1 MKNINNKGYTLIE
14 MLVVLAIFSTFVII
28 AADLFLTV
36 NRVQR
41 ETQVSERVLSESRFI
56 LETIARD
63 VRAGLI
69 DYKEFGNP
77 ADPAD
82 AIVNPSDELIYINSV
97 SERVRIK
104 KNTNFCP
111 SSESM
116 PCVTISRNNG
126 ATWASMTPLGIKVI
140 DLKFIIQ
147 PDQDPFYFNGLNW
160 LSDKQPMITVILTL
174 GSTDE
179 ISQKYFEITTQ
190 TTISVRGYGR

>member
-1 MKNINNKGYTLIE
+1 MKNVNKKGFTLIE

-63 VRAGLI
+63 VRAGRI
-69 DYKEFGNP
+69 DYKAFGDPSNP
-77 ADPAD
+77 TD
-82 AIVNPSDELIYINSV
+82 AIINPSDELIYINS
-97 SERVRIK
+97 SLEQVRIK
-104 KNTNFCP
+104 KSTNFCP
-111 SSESM
+111 SSFSM
-116 PCVTISRNNG
+116 PCTVISRNNG
-126 ATWASMTPLGIKVI
+126 ATWASMTPLGIRVV
-140 DLKFIIQ
+140 DLKFILQ
-147 PDQDPFYFNGLNW
+147 PDQDPFYFNGVDW
-160 LSDKQPMITVILTL
+160 LSNKQPMVTVILTV

-179 ISQKYFEITTQ
+179 ISKKYFEITTQ

>member
-1 MKNINNKGYTLIE
+1 MKNLNNKGFTLIE
-14 MLVVLAIFSTFVII
+14 LLVVLAIFSTFVIV

-63 VRAGLI
+63 VRAGRI

-82 AIVNPSDELIYINSV
+82 AIVNPSDELIYINSA
-97 SERVRIK
+97 SERVKIK
-104 KNTNFCP
+104 KSTNFCP
-111 SSESM
+111 SSFSM
-116 PCVTISRNNG
+116 PCVIISRNNG
-126 ATWASMTPLGIKVI
+126 ATWASMTPLGVKVV
-140 DLKFIIQ
+140 DLKFIVQ
-147 PDQDPFYFNGLNW
+147 PDQDPFYFNGVNW
-160 LSDKQPMITVILTL
+160 LADKQPMLTVIIIL

>member
-1 MKNINNKGYTLIE
+1 MKNLNKKGFTLIE
-14 MLVVLAIFSTFVII
+14 MLVVLAIFSTFVIV

-63 VRAGLI
+63 VRAGRI

-77 ADPAD
+77 ADPED
-82 AIVNPSDELIYINSV
+82 AIVNPSDEIIYINSA

-104 KNTNFCP
+104 KSTNFCP
-111 SSESM
+111 SSISM
-116 PCVTISRNNG
+116 PCVIISRNNG
-126 ATWASMTPLGIKVI
+126 ANWASMTPLGVKVI
-140 DLKFIIQ
+140 DLKFIVQ
-147 PDQDPFYFNGLNW
+147 PDQDPFYFNGVNW
-160 LSDKQPMITVILTL
+160 LSDKQPMLTVIITL

-179 ISQKYFEITTQ
+179 ISQKYFEVTTQ